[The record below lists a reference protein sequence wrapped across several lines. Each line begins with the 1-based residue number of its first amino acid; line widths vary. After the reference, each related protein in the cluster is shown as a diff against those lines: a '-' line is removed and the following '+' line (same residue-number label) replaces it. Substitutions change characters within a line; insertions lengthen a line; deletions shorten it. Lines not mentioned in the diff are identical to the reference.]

1 MIRRLIVDKTRPFGA
16 HSLLD
21 RAVWDVSPALTA
33 EKESPTLTPEKE
45 SPTLRAQSE
54 TDHSLTTLCQFL
66 QSAFHLTLPIECRH
80 LSPLTPSLTT
90 LSPAQNQAAMLL
102 TEAMRVLD
110 VLHAAQFVRFARY
123 PHSQLH
129 SAPLDFIST
138 DHRQLLANTPFIEF
152 VAAPHLVA
160 ELAPVLQEALV
171 PAYARP
177 WDGADGFEAL
187 CERLAERCGGYFS
200 AVEKLVQE
208 AAFLLHLRG
217 LSANETDFA
226 AEKLELAIA
235 SCLRE
240 ELPVTRQRVEALL
253 APRPVVLVR
262 VLLRGSKLLQT
273 TRMIAVEDTCVE
285 SGRSALAAE
294 QAALE
299 EAVMAALETNRESG
313 SLKEMCDVVCA
324 EGSVALKKRVLRWL
338 VDGGQRV
345 VVLQLDEAAAELF
358 LRGGD
363 YALLHDVYVAHGH
376 LMKAATLLFEVC
388 VMCVVPSERDMTIT
402 ETAEMTATETAATGT
417 TAMTTNTPLTL
428 QERHE
433 GLAMCLRDLEDLERS
448 GSLERAPYAEM
459 AAPRLRA
466 LLKTVELQQQLH
478 GVKAVEAIEPVEA
491 VQEECVRQRRF
502 DLALECLV
510 LRGDSTAESVRAC
523 WESFIS
529 ERAGSLGCAEA
540 VVASVVALMKTV
552 KEPAFLPLQTILS
565 CLVQLGL
572 PRESQTAL
580 LVGVAEAGVRS
591 AEVPTLLLGLL
602 DATAEER
609 GRVAVGALIE
619 TWVKG
624 LSTEERAS
632 EAVRYLVEMTCARLA
647 SVVELR
653 EEAERVCRGLLE
665 LWRVCWNCNAFDRL
679 VA

>member
-1 MIRRLIVDKTRPFGA
+1 M
-16 HSLLD
+16 
-21 RAVWDVSPALTA
+21 
-33 EKESPTLTPEKE
+33 
-45 SPTLRAQSE
+45 RAQSE
-54 TDHSLTTLCQFL
+54 ADHSLTTLCLFL
-66 QSAFHLTLPIECRH
+66 QSAFRLTLPIECRH
-80 LSPLTPSLTT
+80 LPPLTPSLTT
-90 LSPAQNQAAMLL
+90 LSPAQNHAAMLL

-110 VLHAAQFVRFARY
+110 VLHAAHFVRFTSC
-123 PHSQLH
+123 PHPQLH
-129 SAPLDFIST
+129 SAPLDFISA
-138 DHRQLLANTPFIEF
+138 DHRLLLASTPFIEF
-152 VAAPHLVA
+152 VASPHYVS
-160 ELAPVLQEALV
+160 ELAHVLQEALV

-177 WDGADGFEAL
+177 WDGAEGFEAL

-226 AEKLELAIA
+226 AEKLELAFA

-253 APRPVVLVR
+253 EQRPVVLVR
-262 VLLRGSKLLQT
+262 VLLRGRKQLQT
-273 TRMIAVEDTCVE
+273 TRMMAVEDTCVE
-285 SGRSALAAE
+285 SGRSALAVE

-299 EAVMAALETNRESG
+299 EAVMAALEKNRESG

-324 EGSVALKKRVLRWL
+324 EGSVTLKKRVLRWL
-338 VDGGQRV
+338 VDGGQRA

-358 LRGGD
+358 LQGGD

-388 VMCVVPSERDMTIT
+388 VLSVQSAMPTTMSTDMPA
-402 ETAEMTATETAATGT
+402 EMPAEMT
-417 TAMTTNTPLTL
+417 TNASLTL

-433 GLAMCLRDLEDLERS
+433 GIAMCLTDLEDLERS

-491 VQEECVRQRRF
+491 MQEECVRQRRF
-502 DLALECLV
+502 DLALECLL

-523 WESFIS
+523 WENYIS
-529 ERAGSLGCAEA
+529 ERASTLGCAEA
-540 VVASVVALMKTV
+540 VVGSVVALMKRV

-580 LVGVAEAGVRS
+580 LAGVAEAGVRS

-602 DATAEER
+602 DATAEEK
-609 GRVAVGALIE
+609 GRVAVGVLIE

-624 LSTEERAS
+624 LTAEERAS

-665 LWRVCWNCNAFDRL
+665 LWCVC
-679 VA
+679 

>member
-1 MIRRLIVDKTRPFGA
+1 
-16 HSLLD
+16 
-21 RAVWDVSPALTA
+21 
-33 EKESPTLTPEKE
+33 
-45 SPTLRAQSE
+45 
-54 TDHSLTTLCQFL
+54 
-66 QSAFHLTLPIECRH
+66 
-80 LSPLTPSLTT
+80 
-90 LSPAQNQAAMLL
+90 MLL

-110 VLHAAQFVRFARY
+110 VLHAAQFVRFTCHS
-123 PHSQLH
+123 HSQLH
-129 SAPLDFIST
+129 SSPLDSISA
-138 DHRQLLANTPFIEF
+138 DHRRLLANTPFIDF
-152 VAAPHLVA
+152 VASPRLVS
-160 ELAPVLQEALV
+160 ELAHVLQEALV
-171 PAYARP
+171 PAYSRP

-200 AVEKLVQE
+200 TVEKLVQE

-324 EGSVALKKRVLRWL
+324 EGYVALKKRVLRWL
-338 VDGGQRV
+338 VDGGQRA
-345 VVLQLDEAAAELF
+345 VVLQLDEAAVELF

-502 DLALECLV
+502 DLVLECLV
-510 LRGDSTAESVRAC
+510 LCGDSTAESVRAC

-609 GRVAVGALIE
+609 GRVAVGSLIE

-624 LSTEERAS
+624 LSAEERAS

>member
-1 MIRRLIVDKTRPFGA
+1 MTFRLIVDKTRPFGA

-21 RAVWDVSPALTA
+21 RAVWDASPALTT
-33 EKESPTLTPEKE
+33 EKESPA
-45 SPTLRAQSE
+45 LRAQSE
-54 TDHSLTTLCQFL
+54 ADHSLTTLCQFL
-66 QSAFHLTLPIECRH
+66 QSAFRLTLPIECRH
-80 LSPLTPSLTT
+80 LLPLTPSLTT
-90 LSPAQNQAAMLL
+90 LSTAQNQAAMLL

-110 VLHAAQFVRFARY
+110 VLHAVQFVRFTCHS
-123 PHSQLH
+123 HSQLH
-129 SAPLDFIST
+129 SSPLDSISA

-152 VAAPHLVA
+152 VASPRLVS
-160 ELAPVLQEALV
+160 ELAHVLQEALV

-262 VLLRGSKLLQT
+262 VLLRGRKLLQT
-273 TRMIAVEDTCVE
+273 TRMMVVEDTCVE

-299 EAVMAALETNRESG
+299 EAVMVALEKNRESG

-338 VDGGQRV
+338 VDGGQRA

-388 VMCVVPSERDMTIT
+388 VMSVVPSERDTTGMTAA
-402 ETAEMTATETAATGT
+402 ETAG
-417 TAMTTNTPLTL
+417 MTTSTPLTL

-433 GLAMCLRDLEDLERS
+433 GIAMCLTDLEDLERS

-459 AAPRLRA
+459 AARRLHV

-510 LRGDSTAESVRAC
+510 LRGDSTAESVGAC

-529 ERAGSLGCAEA
+529 ERASTLGCAEA

-565 CLVQLGL
+565 CLMQLGL
-572 PRESQTAL
+572 PRESQAAL
-580 LVGVAEAGVRS
+580 LVGVAEAGVS
-591 AEVPTLLLGLL
+591 TAEVPTLLLGLL
-602 DATAEER
+602 DATAEEK

-624 LSTEERAS
+624 LSAEERAN

-653 EEAERVCRGLLE
+653 EEAERVCSGLLE
-665 LWRVCWNCNAFDRL
+665 LWCVCWKWGVSEL
-679 VA
+679 S